1 MNGKVVGLSGSLS
14 NPSRTHALVE
24 AAVHRAALRYQRQP
38 VVIAL
43 SAIAGSLGG
52 AARLADL
59 DPPARAAVDLIVEA
73 DALVLASPVYKGS
86 YGGLF
91 KHLLDLLDP
100 LALVGK
106 PVLLGATGGGPRHA
120 LVIEHQLRPLLGF
133 FEAQALATGVYA
145 SDGDFQD
152 GKLASAVLIERL
164 DRAVGQ
170 FAPFLAAPAQDRA
183 VVPAYSTD
191 ARPAAAAVV

>member
-1 MNGKVVGLSGSLS
+1 MGGRIVGLSGSLS
-14 NPSRTHALVE
+14 RPSRTHLLVE
-24 AAVHRAALRYQRQP
+24 AAVQRAAERYSCEP
-38 VVIAL
+38 LVIEL
-43 SAIAGSLGG
+43 SEIAGSLG
-52 AARLADL
+52 AATRVSDL
-59 DPPARAAVDLIVEA
+59 DAGARAAVDLLLEA

-145 SDGDFQD
+145 SDADFRD
-152 GKLASAVLIERL
+152 GALVSEALLERL

-170 FAPFLAAPAQDRA
+170 FAPFLDPVAPRAAGSPAGAHAPAL
-183 VVPAYSTD
+183 
-191 ARPAAAAVV
+191 

>member
-14 NPSRTHALVE
+14 NPSRTRVLVE
-24 AAVHRAALRYQRQP
+24 AAVTRAATRFGREP
-38 VVIAL
+38 VVIELTSINA
-43 SAIAGSLGG
+43 SLGS
-52 AARLADL
+52 ATRLSDL
-59 DPPARAAVDLIVEA
+59 DLVARRAVEDIVAA

-145 SDGDFQD
+145 SDADFQD
-152 GKLASAVLIERL
+152 GKLVSEALLDRL

-170 FAPFLAAPAQDRA
+170 FAPFLA
-183 VVPAYSTD
+183 
-191 ARPAAAAVV
+191 PAAGPTATRPLAAATA

>member
-1 MNGKVVGLSGSLS
+1 MSGKIVGLSGSLS
-14 NPSRTHALVE
+14 RPSRTRVLVE
-24 AAVHRAALRYQRQP
+24 AAVQRAAERYSREP
-38 VVIAL
+38 VVIEL

-59 DPPARAAVDLIVEA
+59 DAPARAAVDLILNA

-86 YGGLF
+86 YAGLF

-133 FEAQALATGVYA
+133 FEAQALATGIYA
-145 SDGDFQD
+145 SDTDFHD
-152 GKLASAVLIERL
+152 GALVSEALLERL

-170 FAPFLAAPAQDRA
+170 FAPFLRPTTSHVVAHLDGAHALA
-183 VVPAYSTD
+183 V
-191 ARPAAAAVV
+191 

>member
-1 MNGKVVGLSGSLS
+1 MFGKVVGLSGSLS
-14 NPSRTHALVE
+14 NPSRTRVLVE
-24 AAVHRAALRYQRQP
+24 AAVTRAATRFGREP
-38 VVIAL
+38 MVIEL
-43 SAIAGSLGG
+43 SSISASLGG
-52 AARLADL
+52 ATRLSDLDPAARLA
-59 DPPARAAVDLIVEA
+59 VDEILGA

-120 LVIEHQLRPLLGF
+120 LVVEHQLRPLLGF

-145 SDGDFQD
+145 SDADFRD
-152 GKLASAVLIERL
+152 GALVSEAVLDRL

-170 FAPFLAAPAQDRA
+170 FAPFLAPVNGRA
-183 VVPAYSTD
+183 A
-191 ARPAAAAVV
+191 ARPLATATA

>member
-1 MNGKVVGLSGSLS
+1 MNGKIVGLSGSLS
-14 NPSRTHALVE
+14 RPSRTRLLVE
-24 AAVHRAALRYQRQP
+24 AAVERAAERYGREP
-38 VVIAL
+38 MVIEL

-52 AARLADL
+52 AARLSEL
-59 DPPARAAVDLIVEA
+59 DAPAQVAVNHLLGA

-133 FEAQALATGVYA
+133 FEAQALATGIYA
-145 SDGDFQD
+145 SDSDFRD
-152 GKLASAVLIERL
+152 GALVSEALLERL

-170 FAPFLAAPAQDRA
+170 FAPFLDPVAPRGAAYTNGAHALA
-183 VVPAYSTD
+183 V
-191 ARPAAAAVV
+191 

>member
-1 MNGKVVGLSGSLS
+1 MPLRIVGLAGSLS
-14 NPSRTHALVE
+14 KPSRTRALVE
-24 AAVHRAALRYQRQP
+24 AAIERATARFWLEAEVLDLFAFQP
-38 VVIAL
+38 
-43 SAIAGSLGG
+43 SLGA
-52 AARLADL
+52 AARLGDL
-59 DPPARAAVDLIVEA
+59 DPAARAAVERLLAA

-100 LALVGK
+100 TALTGK

-133 FEAQALATGVYA
+133 FEAQTLATGIYA
-145 SDGDFQD
+145 ADADFEDGRVTDP
-152 GKLASAVLIERL
+152 AAIERL

-170 FAPFLAAPAQDRA
+170 FAPFLTQPARLGERREPVALRA
-183 VVPAYSTD
+183 
-191 ARPAAAAVV
+191 

>member
-1 MNGKVVGLSGSLS
+1 MNGKIVGLSGSLS
-14 NPSRTHALVE
+14 RPSRTRVLVE
-24 AAVHRAALRYQRQP
+24 AAVGRAAARHGRES
-38 VVIAL
+38 VVIEL
-43 SAIAGSLGG
+43 STIAGSLGG
-52 AARLADL
+52 AARRADL
-59 DPPARAAVDLIVEA
+59 DIPAQAAVDLLLDA

-106 PVLLGATGGGPRHA
+106 PVLLCATGGGARHA

-133 FEAQALATGVYA
+133 FEAQTLATGIYA
-145 SDGDFQD
+145 SNADFRDGA
-152 GKLASAVLIERL
+152 LVSEALLERL

-170 FAPFLAAPAQDRA
+170 FAPFLDPVVPRAAPYSNGTHALA
-183 VVPAYSTD
+183 V
-191 ARPAAAAVV
+191 

>member
-14 NPSRTHALVE
+14 RPSRTGLLVE
-24 AAVHRAALRYQRQP
+24 AAVQRAAERYSREP
-38 VVIAL
+38 LVIEL
-43 SAIAGSLGG
+43 SMIAGSLGR
-52 AARLADL
+52 AAQGSDL
-59 DPPARAAVDLIVEA
+59 DATAQAAVEALLDA

-91 KHLLDLLDP
+91 KHLFDLLDP

-120 LVIEHQLRPLLGF
+120 LVIEHQLRPLFGF
-133 FEAQALATGVYA
+133 FEAQTLATGIYA
-145 SDGDFQD
+145 SDTDFRD
-152 GKLASAVLIERL
+152 GALVSEALLERL

-170 FAPFLAAPAQDRA
+170 FAPFLDPVAPRA
-183 VVPAYSTD
+183 VTLGAG
-191 ARPAAAAVV
+191 AHALAV